1 METRINLKVHWE
13 EDGYEYM
20 FESGKCGTDSSEYK
34 HSHNLHL
41 QGWEHVHTCY
51 YPDWDIDMLH
61 RKRITNE
68 YVSNDFKIINLI
80 KKIKSFF
87 NI

>member
-20 FESGKCGTDSSEYK
+20 FESGTCGTDSSEYK

-51 YPDWDIDMLH
+51 YPDWDVDMLH
-61 RKRITNE
+61 KRKIETPKPNIFTKLKNLLKH
-68 YVSNDFKIINLI
+68 VIIR
-80 KKIKSFF
+80 
-87 NI
+87 